1 MEEEKTDFT
10 FTNQQLRALIIPLVL
25 EQVLGLTVGMA
36 DSVMVSSAGEA
47 AVSGISLVDS
57 INILLINTFNSL
69 ATGGAVMAARRL
81 GEKRQEEA
89 GRTADQ
95 LLLCVTGIA
104 LIIAV
109 FSIVLNRQILSL
121 VFGKV
126 EADVMENAVTYF
138 YLTALSFPFL
148 GIYNASAGLSRA
160 MGNSKITMWISLM
173 MNIVNIIG
181 NAILIFGFGLGV
193 FGAAFSTL
201 VSRIFGACVMFCI
214 LRSDRHPLHFSRRIR
229 LRLDWNILRD
239 IFKIGIPTGM
249 DNCIFQVGKI
259 LVQSL
264 IAGLGTTAIAANA
277 IVGTVAGVAVI
288 PSSAIGIAMITVVG
302 QALGASAVS
311 QAKYYVKKLMGYA
324 YLFMALLNVGIIL
337 LSGQIAGMYQV
348 TEATQNLA
356 AQVIIFHSV
365 CAMILYPSGF
375 ALPNAL
381 RAAMDAT
388 YTMVISLGCMWIF
401 RIGFS
406 YLFVLGFHMGLMGI
420 WAAMGVDWVVRSFC
434 YVWRISSGKWLR
446 MSKSR

>member
-1 MEEEKTDFT
+1 MEEDKTVFSFT
-10 FTNQQLRALIIPLVL
+10 GRQLRALIIPLVL

-104 LIIAV
+104 LVIAM
-109 FSIVLNRQILSL
+109 FSIALNRQILSL
-121 VFGKV
+121 IFGKV

-201 VSRIFGACVMFCI
+201 VSRILGACVMFCI
-214 LRSDRHPLHFSRRIR
+214 LRSDRHPLHYSRRIR

-239 IFKIGIPTGM
+239 IFKVGIPTGM

-264 IAGLGTTAIAANA
+264 VAGLGTTAIAANA

-324 YLFMALLNVGIIL
+324 YLFMAILNVGIIL

-348 TEATQNLA
+348 TEATRVLA

-365 CAMILYPSGF
+365 CAMLFYPSGF

-434 YVWRISSGKWLR
+434 YVWRISSGKWMR
-446 MSKSR
+446 EPKG

>member
-1 MEEEKTDFT
+1 MKEEKTAFT

-104 LIIAV
+104 LIIAI
-109 FSIVLNRQILSL
+109 FSIAFNRQILFL
-121 VFGKV
+121 IFGRV

-201 VSRIFGACVMFCI
+201 VSRILGAGVMFCI
-214 LRSDRHPLHFSRRIR
+214 LRNDRHPLHYSRRIR

-302 QALGASAVS
+302 QALGASAVG

-337 LSGQIAGMYQV
+337 LSGPITGMYQV
-348 TEATQNLA
+348 TEATRTLA

-365 CAMILYPSGF
+365 CAVLFYPSGF

-388 YTMVISLGCMWIF
+388 YSMVISLGCMWIF
-401 RIGFS
+401 RIGCS

-420 WAAMGVDWVVRSFC
+420 WAAMGVDWVVRSTC

-446 MSKSR
+446 KSKL

>member
-1 MEEEKTDFT
+1 M
-10 FTNQQLRALIIPLVL
+10 IP
-25 EQVLGLTVGMA
+25 A
-36 DSVMVSSAGEA
+36 
-47 AVSGISLVDS
+47 
-57 INILLINTFNSL
+57 
-69 ATGGAVMAARRL
+69 
-81 GEKRQEEA
+81 
-89 GRTADQ
+89 
-95 LLLCVTGIA
+95 
-104 LIIAV
+104 
-109 FSIVLNRQILSL
+109 
-121 VFGKV
+121 
-126 EADVMENAVTYF
+126 
-138 YLTALSFPFL
+138 
-148 GIYNASAGLSRA
+148 
-160 MGNSKITMWISLM
+160 
-173 MNIVNIIG
+173 
-181 NAILIFGFGLGV
+181 
-193 FGAAFSTL
+193 
-201 VSRIFGACVMFCI
+201 
-214 LRSDRHPLHFSRRIR
+214 
-229 LRLDWNILRD
+229 
-239 IFKIGIPTGM
+239 
-249 DNCIFQVGKI
+249 
-259 LVQSL
+259 
-264 IAGLGTTAIAANA
+264 
-277 IVGTVAGVAVI
+277 
-288 PSSAIGIAMITVVG
+288 VG